1 MKLQE
6 MAEAIGALYGVVE
19 ETGPDRDT
27 LIQLEDKLNENKTL
41 TWYMT
46 QKLKALKDK
55 HSYLWEV
62 E

>member
-1 MKLQE
+1 

-19 ETGPDRDT
+19 ETGSDRDT
-27 LIQLEDKLNENKTL
+27 LVQLEDKLNENKTL